1 MRPNSE
7 PWYGRIGF
15 SFFKETKMRAIA
27 LVILLCM
34 SSEVVSAQT
43 TEPCQPIQRA
53 GDLLSCYNGTASPHT
68 LGKHKTSRPSTA
80 QDKPTEPIAVARP
93 AASKN
98 PTDQKPQYVDV
109 LAAENSKLEA
119 KMKTICRGC

>member
-1 MRPNSE
+1 VPADTK
-7 PWYGRIGF
+7 GR
-15 SFFKETKMRAIA
+15 R
-27 LVILLCM
+27 
-34 SSEVVSAQT
+34 
-43 TEPCQPIQRA
+43 
-53 GDLLSCYNGTASPHT
+53 CYNGTASPHA
-68 LGKHKTSRPSTA
+68 LGKHKTSKPSTA
-80 QDKPTEPIAVARP
+80 QDKPTEPIAVAKP